1 MINIFNSE
9 KMSASK
15 LIVVLAALLCIL
27 TEQMEDETINQR
39 KAFSILFTLIF
50 EAMEEIYGVKGKQ
63 AEEIVIDMIKYISK
77 TKEDYE

>member
-27 TEQMEDETINQR
+27 TEQMGDETINQR